1 MQSMGRNLAFVL
13 ASSNHGTMIVNR
25 NDYRMIDERQGYGV
39 GFQILQTGSFDPTE
53 VRLVLDLLAL
63 RRKHHGDGVVA
74 IDCGA
79 NIGVHTIEWAK
90 AMTGWGSVLSIE
102 AQERIYYALAG
113 NIAINNC
120 FNALA
125 INAAVS
131 SESGVMQIPSPNYLV
146 PSSFGS
152 LELRKRNGNE
162 FIGQHIDYENM
173 VNVRKLAIDEFNL
186 PRVDLHQDRRRG
198 HGDGSAA
205 GRGVHHR
212 AQPSGDA
219 DRENQGRCRRVA
231 AVARAARLHRHRGR
245 HQYAGDSRQR
255 SDAVGD
261 RADHPAGSAAR
272 GLRHDPE
279 KACPAL
285 GAGCEAVFPR
295 DKRGTRLRG
304 DHAQINSLSEQFRRR
319 RAVEHVAFRTT

>member
-1 MQSMGRNLAFVL
+1 MQSMGRNLAFIL

-25 NDYRMIDERQGYGV
+25 NDYRMVDAERGYGV

-53 VRLVLDLLAL
+53 VKLVLDLLAL
-63 RRKHHGDGVVA
+63 RRKHHGNGVVA

-131 SESGVMQIPSPNYLV
+131 SESGVMQIPNPNYLV

-173 VNVRKLAIDEFNL
+173 VNVRKLAIDEYEL
-186 PRVDLHQDRRRG
+186 PRVDLLKIDVEGMEMEALQGAARTIERSRPVMLIEKIKADAGHLRQWLELRG
-198 HGDGSAA
+198 YTIIEAGINMLVIHGSDPLRSEIVPTTQPA
-205 GRGVHHR
+205 
-212 AQPSGDA
+212 AQP
-219 DRENQGRCRRVA
+219 A
-231 AVARAARLHRHRGR
+231 A
-245 HQYAGDSRQR
+245 
-255 SDAVGD
+255 
-261 RADHPAGSAAR
+261 
-272 GLRHDPE
+272 
-279 KACPAL
+279 
-285 GAGCEAVFPR
+285 
-295 DKRGTRLRG
+295 
-304 DHAQINSLSEQFRRR
+304 
-319 RAVEHVAFRTT
+319 